1 LSKKN
6 RFYKIRRAKIVAI
19 TFLLGAYFITNLIST
34 KDIDT
39 TKADKEQITLEYAL
53 SEVTVSRFF
62 EQIEK
67 EIKPIQKTYR
77 TRLQFFDSILYLLEN
92 RWYLSNHRLIVIPL
106 YLAGLWGS
114 LELILF
120 IHDSDGKKREQIYA
134 F

>member
-1 LSKKN
+1 MH
-6 RFYKIRRAKIVAI
+6 RAKIAAI
-19 TFLLGAYFITNLIST
+19 TFLLGAYFITNLIS
-34 KDIDT
+34 IVEVEG
-39 TKADKEQITLEYAL
+39 TKAGKEQITLAYVL

-77 TRLQFFDSILYLLEN
+77 IRLQFFDQILYSLKN
-92 RWYLSNHRLIVIPL
+92 RLSLSNHRVIVIPL

-120 IHDSDGKKREQIYA
+120 IHDSDGKKRENRCNTESDI
-134 F
+134 

>member
-1 LSKKN
+1 MSKKN
-6 RFYKIRRAKIVAI
+6 RFCKIRSAKIAAI
-19 TFLLGAYFITNLIST
+19 TFLLGPYFITNLISA
-34 KDIDT
+34 KDIDA
-39 TKADKEQITLEYAL
+39 TKACKEQITLEYAL

-77 TRLQFFDSILYLLEN
+77 IRLQFFDQILYSLEN
-92 RWYLSNHRLIVIPL
+92 RWSLSNHRVIVIPL

-120 IHDSDGKKREQIYA
+120 IHDSDGKKREHIYA
-134 F
+134 C